1 MKQWQSTK
9 MLVNI
14 AYYNDALDP
23 VQILSL
29 ALQKK
34 EVIMV
39 NSANSLLKTKSSFV
53 GWNKSLWNYNH

>member
-1 MKQWQSTK
+1 